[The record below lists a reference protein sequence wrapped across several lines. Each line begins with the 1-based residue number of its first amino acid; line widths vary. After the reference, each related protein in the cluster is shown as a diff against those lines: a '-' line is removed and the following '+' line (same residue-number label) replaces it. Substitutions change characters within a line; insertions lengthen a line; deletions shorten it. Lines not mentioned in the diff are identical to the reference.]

1 MTLRRI
7 HLAPDRI
14 EGARGLLGP
23 EARRYLADV
32 LRLAPGARV
41 EVFDGRG
48 GRYGAE
54 IGPGFE
60 WVTLGPRE
68 VAPAASVELSLVVAL
83 AKGEKMDLVVQK
95 VTELGV
101 ARVLPFEGER
111 SVVRLAPA
119 KGEERAARWR
129 RIAEE
134 ASRQCGRADVPEIA
148 APTSLASALGA
159 LAPGTRVFAFHPGG
173 GPLDAA
179 GAASLAAVPAGFLR
193 LVFHPGGAPLPDL
206 PAADEGPPGAAAV
219 VGPEGGLTEAEV
231 AACAAAGAVRAG
243 LGPRVLRAE
252 TAAIVAVALLQAR
265 FGDLA

>member
-1 MTLRRI
+1 VTLRRI
-7 HLAPDRI
+7 HLPAERI
-14 EGARGLLGP
+14 DGARGLLGP

-32 LRLAPGARV
+32 LRLSPGASI

-60 WVTLGPRE
+60 WVALGPRE
-68 VAPAASVELSLVVAL
+68 VAPPASVEIALVVAL

-95 VTELGV
+95 ATELGV
-101 ARVLPFEGER
+101 GRVLPFEAER
-111 SVVRLAPA
+111 SVVRLEPA
-119 KGEERAARWR
+119 KGEERAGRWR

-134 ASRQCGRADVPEIA
+134 AARQCGRADVPEVSPPA
-148 APTSLASALGA
+148 ALARALSA
-159 LAPGTRVFAFHPGG
+159 LAPGTRTFVFHPGG
-173 GPLDAA
+173 GRLDAG
-179 GAASLAAVPAGFLR
+179 GAASV
-193 LVFHPGGAPLPDL
+193 
-206 PAADEGPPGAAAV
+206 AAV
-219 VGPEGGLTEAEV
+219 VGPEGGLTDAEV
-231 AACAAAGAVRAG
+231 AACEAAGAVRAG